1 MWLPSNRTTTC
12 RLSSMVLTAALLV
25 IRCCDSTVGAF
36 VAPSA
41 NQSRFLFRDE
51 KGLYMGKGFNSN
63 ARKTQVDLAKKMQ
76 LAKQQRD
83 SPELLDDEPSSTETP
98 KDKEKLK
105 LAQDRSTFARLL
117 AENKNKPPP
126 PVRNT
131 ETTFSR
137 FMESTTKGAAPSSSS
152 SPAKSTTTT
161 TPKVRAKDLKKRQ
174 KKKDAE
180 KQGTFYYF
188 ILFRRSKNLL
198 DRMDR

>member
-1 MWLPSNRTTTC
+1 
-12 RLSSMVLTAALLV
+12 
-25 IRCCDSTVGAF
+25 
-36 VAPSA
+36 
-41 NQSRFLFRDE
+41 
-51 KGLYMGKGFNSN
+51 MGKGFNSN

-117 AENKNKPPP
+117 AENKPPP
-126 PVRNT
+126 PDRNT
-131 ETTFSR
+131 ETTFTR
-137 FMESTTKGAAPSSSS
+137 FMESTKRAAPS
-152 SPAKSTTTT
+152 SPAKST

-180 KQGTFYYF
+180 KQGK
-188 ILFRRSKNLL
+188 FRSVVPRTL
-198 DRMDR
+198 DRRVVLMQNPTHTPVV